1 MSLIEIAKWNYDR
14 NDLECD
20 FELEENMFDE
30 EAYEFKIALKD
41 YLRDDNLFKQTAVV
55 DMIDAYCDCN
65 FVHSGSIAKAI
76 NNFMYLNVEDREKQM
91 IYMNTFIIE
100 ALVRHG
106 VKVYDKKG
114 KSIIDYAMG
123 YVIEA
128 NKNKPKDKTKN
139 KVEKG
144 KDWVDPKK
152 RIEDLLDER
161 GFNSDV
167 EEVKRLR
174 EQEKNTKTVP
184 GTLEAFNELEGEEDE

>member
-152 RIEDLLDER
+152 RIEELLDER

-167 EEVKRLR
+167 AEVKRLR
-174 EQEKNTKTVP
+174 EQEKTTKTVP

>member
-76 NNFMYLNVEDREKQM
+76 NNFSYLNVEDREKQM

-152 RIEDLLDER
+152 RIEELLDER

-167 EEVKRLR
+167 AEVKRLR
-174 EQEKNTKTVP
+174 EQEKTTKTVP

>member
-128 NKNKPKDKTKN
+128 NKNKPKTKTKD